1 MTAQDDRQRQRTS
14 LRRAVALRYQPP
26 RDEAPRVVAKGAG
39 AVAERIIAEARAHG
53 VPLHED
59 PALVA
64 VLSQLDLDQVIPPS
78 LYPVVAE
85 ILALLYHTDRAL
97 GQREAPSS

>member
-1 MTAQDDRQRQRTS
+1 MTAKDDRQRQADS
-14 LRRAVALRYQPP
+14 LRRAVALRYEPP

-39 AVAERIIAEARAHG
+39 AVAERIIAAARAHG

-59 PALVA
+59 PSLVA

-78 LYPVVAE
+78 LYAVVAE
-85 ILALLYHTDRAL
+85 IFAFLYHADRTL
-97 GQREAPSS
+97 GQREASTS

>member
-1 MTAQDDRQRQRTS
+1 MTAQDDRQRQRTP

-26 RDEAPRVVAKGAG
+26 RDGAPRVVAKGAG

-78 LYPVVAE
+78 LYPVMAE

-97 GQREAPSS
+97 GQREAPPS